1 MFFSKLPLLVFLA
14 FVAALFF
21 RVSSLKNKGV
31 QIQAKA
37 GNRNKLTHFLYP
49 AFSLVFLLWLFEL
62 VKITFSLSVQLL
74 PNILSE
80 KLSQYITFQLI
91 GSIVLLLALVL
102 WIITLL
108 HFKNSLRFGLD
119 ESIQGKL
126 ITQGIFS
133 VTRNPFFLSVDLYFL
148 GVALIF
154 PSLFFIGFTLAAFVG
169 IHFFILKEERFLQN
183 VYGTEYLKYT
193 NKTRRYF

>member
-14 FVAALFF
+14 FIAALFF
-21 RVSSLKNKGV
+21 RVSSLKKKGV

-37 GNRNKLTHFLYP
+37 GSRNKLAYFLYP
-49 AFSLVFLLWLFEL
+49 AFSLVFLLWLFKL

-102 WIITLL
+102 WITTLL

-126 ITQGIFS
+126 ITQGIFA